1 MKAFSQ
7 AGILS
12 AGVWPGHT
20 CKNQSVS
27 LDTLDTPCLL
37 PYLISQ
43 KSDQLFMV
51 AKKHVKVAI
60 LKQQKSE
67 HAEVET
73 REERAQN

>member
-1 MKAFSQ
+1 MLEFCQPVYGQ
-7 AGILS
+7 A
-12 AGVWPGHT
+12 
-20 CKNQSVS
+20 
-27 LDTLDTPCLL
+27 TLVKIKVFHWTVDTPCLL

-67 HAEVET
+67 HAEIET
-73 REERAQN
+73 REERAQY